1 MNRIKE
7 VRKKKGLSLQQVA
20 DAVGVG
26 NNTIS
31 RYETGKREPK
41 LETWQALANFF
52 DVTVPYLQGI
62 DDKPNTGYSKD
73 YIYKQLDDAYKK
85 PWIGKS
91 NLLGVDL
98 IPAFYIEKYC
108 KQNKISIPKDTDLD
122 FWKKNFSFI
131 FEFKEIK
138 RLLTTKDKYSDNDIK
153 ELITLAL
160 FQKTTDKKFISFVE
174 KLNEQYL
181 KNLQNEA
188 NHNNQSK

>member
-73 YIYKQLDDAYKK
+73 YIYKQLDDAYKEKWKDPTGQIMGGGFDKTVDAYLKQAKIKK
-85 PWIGKS
+85 PS
-91 NLLGVDL
+91 NID
-98 IPAFYIEKYC
+98 E
-108 KQNKISIPKDTDLD
+108 T
-122 FWKKNFSFI
+122 FWKTNFNFL
-131 FEFKEIK
+131 FDNPNIK
-138 RLLTTKDKYSDNDIK
+138 RLLTTKDKYNDDDIK
-153 ELITLAL
+153 LLLEYTIFLN
-160 FQKTTDKKFISFVE
+160 FTTMKQIID
-174 KLNEQYL
+174 YY
-181 KNLQNEA
+181 
-188 NHNNQSK
+188 NNK

>member
-7 VRKKKGLSLQQVA
+7 LRQENKFSQIELANKVHASNQA
-20 DAVGVG
+20 
-26 NNTIS
+26 IS
-31 RYETGKREPK
+31 AYESGTREPK
-41 LETWQALANFF
+41 EPMWQKLADFF
-52 DVTVPYLQGI
+52 NVSVDYLKGY
-62 DDKPNTGYSKD
+62 GYSKD
-73 YIYKQLDDAYKK
+73 YIYKLLDDAYKE

-131 FEFKEIK
+131 FDFKEIK